1 MRVYLKTDN
10 AVKRHLTRRE
20 AQLSQGDNNML
31 KKYLPVLAIAVG
43 VVYAANRVPSVRR
56 LIG

>member
-1 MRVYLKTDN
+1 M
-10 AVKRHLTRRE
+10 KRHLTRRE